1 MIEVIATDEF
11 AVWFDELEEVHVDPV
26 IVGVAKLEQA
36 GVALGHPAS
45 SAIKGAS
52 FALRELRI
60 KSSGHALRVFYAF
73 DPRRNAVL
81 IIGGD
86 KTGQNSDAF
95 YVKMVATSERI
106 WKEYLAEQN
115 RGEHDEARRR

>member
-1 MIEVIATDEF
+1 MVEVIATDEF
-11 AVWFDELEEVHVDPV
+11 AAWFADLEGMHVEAV
-26 IVGVAKLEQA
+26 IVAVTKLESA

-45 SAIKGAS
+45 SAIKAAT

-73 DPRRNAVL
+73 DVRRNAVL

-86 KTGQNSDAF
+86 KTSQNSDNF
-95 YVKMVATSERI
+95 YRRMIGDATRI
-106 WKEYLAEQN
+106 WHEYLAEQE
-115 RGEHDEARRR
+115 RSEQEEE